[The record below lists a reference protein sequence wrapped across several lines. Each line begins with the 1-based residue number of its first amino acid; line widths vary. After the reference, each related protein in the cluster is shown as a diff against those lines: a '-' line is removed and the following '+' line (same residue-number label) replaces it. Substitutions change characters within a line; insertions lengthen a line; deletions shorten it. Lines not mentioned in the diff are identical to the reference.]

1 MGEELGVKEE
11 ELEERTKQ
19 YEELDASYQ
28 ELQSQC
34 KLASTKLEELLER
47 VEISEKQNEELSG
60 KV

>member
-47 VEISEKQNEELSG
+47 VEISEK
-60 KV
+60 